1 MLEVT
6 NIIVTDQAVLMTHFS
21 TLSRKTEAG
30 ILESFINA
38 CYSVNRKLLYLKDA
52 EGGIS
57 MKKIG
62 LGISILLFAVVFYL
76 CSDGLEKAAL
86 MIGLVG
92 LVFSMI
98 GYFEKEKPTDTE
110 TVD

>member
-1 MLEVT
+1 
-6 NIIVTDQAVLMTHFS
+6 
-21 TLSRKTEAG
+21 
-30 ILESFINA
+30 
-38 CYSVNRKLLYLKDA
+38 
-52 EGGIS
+52 